1 MARTAGDCI
10 DCGQCVAVC
19 PTGVDI
25 REGPNL
31 GCIQCGLC
39 IDACDAV
46 MKKIERPARLIAY
59 DTDVNIARRLA
70 GKPNMFRPIRS
81 RTILY
86 AAIIAIVG
94 GVMLAALIGR
104 RDMTVSAMHDR
115 NPMFVKTADGSIR
128 NALTI
133 HIVNRELATRRFS
146 LRIDQPQD
154 ARLAIVGDQQ
164 TQDGAPVVE
173 VGPDQVLEL
182 RMLVTIPPGANPPP
196 SQQLV
201 FKVTDVA
208 TGKTATAA
216 DNFFAP

>member
-1 MARTAGDCI
+1 M
-10 DCGQCVAVC
+10 AVC

-25 REGPNL
+25 RQGPSL

-46 MKKIERPARLIAY
+46 MKKIERPIRLIAY
-59 DTDVNIARRLA
+59 DTDVNVARRLA
-70 GKPNMFRPIRS
+70 GKPNQFRLIRS

-86 AAIIAIVG
+86 AAVIAIVG
-94 GVMLAALIGR
+94 GVMVAALIGR

-133 HIVNRELATRRFS
+133 HIVNRESATRRFAVHVE
-146 LRIDQPQD
+146 RPED
-154 ARLAIVGDQQ
+154 ARLAVIGDQK
-164 TQDGAPVVE
+164 TEDGSPIVQ

-182 RMLVTIPPGANPPP
+182 RMLVTTPPGANPPA
-196 SQQLV
+196 SQPLV
-201 FKVTDVA
+201 FKIKDLATNEVA
-208 TGKTATAA
+208 TAV